1 MKKKLTA
8 VLALLLSAAM
18 MLTACGGK
26 GNDTDTAGEDEP
38 VVITTAESE
47 TDAEG
52 NIITTAPSDGSAE
65 SSEQTTALT
74 RSDEELQQI
83 FSQTE
88 ATEPEVLGTT
98 TVDISKRYAYDSLS
112 DADKQL
118 YNQIF
123 EAAKILQWK
132 VDTNVDDET
141 WIRVFGL
148 VYSQEPQLFYLNGG
162 RVRNGKIAYQNV
174 TNDQVKTMTAE
185 MNQVADA
192 LVAEANKLASDY
204 DKLLYFHD
212 WIVLNC
218 SYEDQTEFCKSA
230 YGGLVEKKIQCAGY
244 AKTMQ
249 YLCDKAGIPSMVI
262 TGAGEKASHAWNVV
276 NVEGEWYNLDSTWD
290 DPILKTPVANNLSH
304 RYFLVKDSE
313 IHNIS
318 HFSINEITLSSGTK
332 IKYFDP
338 PTCTADKN
346 NYFVKSGKLFADQAS
361 AEAALK
367 EGMKAAADKKERCIE
382 VRLSS
387 DDAYN
392 AMKNNLKSYS
402 SWIKEQNSSVTSV
415 SAVTDDALRIIQI
428 DLAY

>member
-8 VLALLLSAAM
+8 VLALLLSASM
-18 MLTACGGK
+18 LLTACGGK
-26 GNDTDTAGEDEP
+26 DKDTNTSDDEP
-38 VVITTAESE
+38 MVITAAESE
-47 TDAEG
+47 TDADG
-52 NIITTAPSDGSAE
+52 NIITTAPSDGSDTD
-65 SSEQTTALT
+65 SDQTTAPT
-74 RSDEELQQI
+74 RSEEEMQQ
-83 FSQTE
+83 FLSQTE
-88 ATEPEVLGTT
+88 STAPEELGTVA
-98 TVDISKRYAYDSLS
+98 VDISKRYAYDSLS

-123 EAAKILQWK
+123 DAAKILQWK

-148 VYSQEPQLFYLNGG
+148 VYTQEPQLFYINGG
-162 RVRNGKIAYQNV
+162 KVRNGKIAYQNV

-185 MNQVADA
+185 INQVADQ
-192 LVAEANKLASDY
+192 LVAEANKLATDY

-218 SYEDQTEFCKSA
+218 SYEDQTEFCKSV

-249 YLCDKAGIPSMVI
+249 FLCDKVGIPSMII

-276 NVEGEWYNLDSTWD
+276 SVDGEWYNLDSTWD
-290 DPILKTPVANNLSH
+290 DPILKTQVDNNLSH

-313 IHNIS
+313 IHNIT

-332 IKYFDP
+332 IRYFDP
-338 PTCTADKN
+338 PACTADKN

-367 EGMKAAADKKERCIE
+367 DGMKAAADKKERCVE

-387 DDAYN
+387 ADAYN

-402 SWIKEQNSSVTSV
+402 SWIKEQNSAVTSV
-415 SAVTDDALRIIQI
+415 SAITDDALQIIQI

>member
-1 MKKKLTA
+1 MKKKLSA
-8 VLALLLSAAM
+8 VLALLLSAAIM
-18 MLTACGGK
+18 CTACGGDK
-26 GNDTDTAGEDEP
+26 NNNDDDTP
-38 VVITTAESE
+38 VVITAASE

-52 NIITTAPSDGSAE
+52 NVVTTAPDSSADGSE
-65 SSEQTTALT
+65 NSEETTVPT
-74 RSDEELQQI
+74 RSEEEMQQLLVPTETTVPEEL
-83 FSQTE
+83 
-88 ATEPEVLGTT
+88 GTV
-98 TVDISKRYAYDSLS
+98 TVDISTRYAYDTLS
-112 DADKQL
+112 DAEKQL

-123 EAAKILQWK
+123 DAAKILQWK

-141 WIRVFGL
+141 WIKVFGL
-148 VYSQEPQLFYLNGG
+148 VYTQEPQLFYVNGG
-162 RVRNGKIAYQNV
+162 KVRNGKIAYQNV

-185 MNQVADA
+185 INQVADK
-192 LVAEANKLASDY
+192 LVAEANQLPTVY

-212 WIVLNC
+212 WLVLNC
-218 SYEDQTEFCKSA
+218 SYEDQTEFCKTI
-230 YGGLVEKKIQCAGY
+230 YGALVEKKIQCAGY

-249 YLCDKAGIPSMVI
+249 FLCDKAGIPSMVI

-276 NVEGEWYNLDSTWD
+276 NIDGEWYNLDSTWD
-290 DPILKTPVANNLSH
+290 DPILKTQIDNNLSH

-318 HFSINEITLSSGTK
+318 HFSINEITLSTGAK

-338 PTCTADKN
+338 PACTADKY
-346 NYFVKSGKLFADQAS
+346 NYFTMSGKLYADQAS

-367 EGMKAAADKKERCIE
+367 DGMKAAADKKERCVE

-387 DDAYN
+387 ADAYN
-392 AMKNNLKSYS
+392 AMKNNLKAYS

-415 SAVTDDALRIIQI
+415 SAVTDDSLYIIQI